1 VKVAGFDPSSAC
13 FGVALVDG
21 TDLVQTDVWRR
32 PTRGTAP
39 ERLFACYSWLIAW
52 LLLWTPDIV
61 SIEFL
66 SVERGAKT
74 TRVISHYQ
82 AAGSLAAK
90 AVGLPVIEGRVGQA
104 RAQVLGNGGLSKE
117 DAFAAVREMFPRH
130 RFGAFDKGGGD
141 RSDAVVMALAGP
153 SLAERS

>member
-1 VKVAGFDPSSAC
+1 MKVAGFDPSSSC

-21 TDLVQTDVWRR
+21 RDLVRTDVWKR
-32 PTRGTAP
+32 PARGSAP
-39 ERLFACYSWLIAW
+39 ERLFECYVWLTAWLIVW
-52 LLLWTPDIV
+52 KPDIV

-90 AVGLPVIEGRVGQA
+90 SVGIPVIEGQVRQA
-104 RAQVLGNGGLSKE
+104 RALVLGNGGMPKE
-117 DAFAAVREMFPRH
+117 EAFAAIKVMFPKH
-130 RFGAFDKGGGD
+130 RFGQFEQGGGD
-141 RSDAVVMALAGP
+141 KADAVVMALAGP
-153 SLAERS
+153 ALAERS